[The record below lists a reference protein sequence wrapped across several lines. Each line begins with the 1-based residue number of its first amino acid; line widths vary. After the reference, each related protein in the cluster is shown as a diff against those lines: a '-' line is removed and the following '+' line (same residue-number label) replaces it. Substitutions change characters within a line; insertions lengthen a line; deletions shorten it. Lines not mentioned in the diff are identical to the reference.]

1 MSFDV
6 ILTRRMEAFSVAT
19 EANDYLELTAKMT
32 AIPATILKILKVT
45 PPTSLPPPIEGINFN
60 SEHIV
65 LVILD
70 NFGLFEYTYYKPEF
84 LIQACDA
91 LVLLDTQNPYTDSVL
106 KQVFYV
112 TEQFSGFH
120 LPSALIENGKSV
132 AMVGRQEELNTIA
145 HNEYSIPSTDDMNVY
160 INAVKALNRHDF
172 LSLHFIDFEK
182 LYQQYAFQP
191 PAETLKQL
199 IRRTDKW
206 LKVLFMQAKPGSVF
220 IILSSHGK
228 HQIDLQIKGK
238 AAQWRLASLP
248 IAIFSKKP

>member
-1 MSFDV
+1 
-6 ILTRRMEAFSVAT
+6 MEANVL
-19 EANDYLELTAKMT
+19 ANDYLELNANMT
-32 AIPATILKILKVT
+32 AIPATILKILNVD

-65 LVILD
+65 LVIID

-91 LVLLDTQNPYTDSVL
+91 LTLLETPNPYTEAVL
-106 KQVFYV
+106 RQVFYGDD
-112 TEQFSGFH
+112 QNKGFH
-120 LPSALIENGKSV
+120 LPSFLLKNGKSV
-132 AMVGRQEELNTIA
+132 ALVGRQDELNIISDG
-145 HNEYSIPSTDDMNVY
+145 EYSIPSTDDMNVN
-160 INAVKALNRHDF
+160 INAIKALNRHNF

-206 LKVLFMQAKPGSVF
+206 LKVLWMQGLPGSVF
-220 IILSSHGK
+220 IVLSSHGK

>member
-1 MSFDV
+1 MAAES
-6 ILTRRMEAFSVAT
+6 
-19 EANDYLELTAKMT
+19 NDYLELTAKMT
-32 AIPATILKILKVT
+32 SLPATILKILKVNV
-45 PPTSLPPPIEGINFN
+45 PAALPPPINNISLNVDRVVL
-60 SEHIV
+60 IV
-65 LVILD
+65 LD

-84 LIQACDA
+84 LIQACDI
-91 LVLLDTQNPYTDSVL
+91 LVMFDTPNPYTEGVL
-106 KQVFYV
+106 RQVFYGD
-112 TEQFSGFH
+112 EQKREFH
-120 LPSALIENGKSV
+120 LPSFLLENGKSV
-132 AMVGRQEELNTIA
+132 AMIGRQDELHMIA
-145 HNEYSIPSTDDMNVY
+145 HNEYSIPSTDDMNSY
-160 INAVKALNRHDF
+160 IQTVKALNRYDF
-172 LSLHFIDFEK
+172 LSLHFVDFEK

-206 LKVLFMQAKPGSVF
+206 LKVLYLQSKAATAF